1 MLDAL
6 IAILIFPVK
15 FVSMPNSQYYWAT
28 YPAAALTGLF
38 LLTLIRGRRLKW
50 TVAKN
55 LLWPIRLV
63 RHASTGLDIKLFFV
77 GCYYILAQAL
87 LVGGFTFL
95 TVEASVRGLSAM
107 FGAAPAPI
115 APSYAVTGA
124 TMLLVFLAVEFG
136 YWLSHWL
143 MHTIPALW
151 EFHKVH
157 HSAEVL
163 TPLTEWRQHPGAV
176 SVPDRTGLKS
186 GSGAGDLVFRRVC
199 PNCDPHFGEPDFD
212 GFLVHKRPSAPY
224 RAADIRYGSFGKAHS
239 DARSSSGPPLDRS
252 KTFQQES
259 RLLPLNLG
267 LGVWN
272 ALSAGQGRKTELW
285 AGAQGHCARNRAWKP
300 VRALWPGRRNF
311 GAGGKGPDKQI
322 RRARNPG
329 AIGQRD
335 RLGSGASRHVR

>member
-163 TPLTEWRQHPGAV
+163 TPLTEWRQHPLELALFPCLIGLASSLVQGPVIWYFGASAQIV
-176 SVPDRTGLKS
+176 TPISANLISMAFWYTSVHLRHTELPIYATGLLGKLIQTPGHHQVHHS
-186 GSGAGDLVFRRVC
+186 TDPRHFNKNLGYCLSIWDWAFGTLCLPVKGEKLSYGLGHKDTALETVLGSLFA
-199 PNCDPHFGEPDFD
+199 PFG
-212 GFLVHKRPSAPY
+212 
-224 RAADIRYGSFGKAHS
+224 RAAGIL
-239 DARSSSGPPLDRS
+239 ARAAKVLTSKSVEPETPAPSGNV
-252 KTFQQES
+252 T
-259 RLLPLNLG
+259 G
-267 LGVWN
+267 
-272 ALSAGQGRKTELW
+272 
-285 AGAQGHCARNRAWKP
+285 
-300 VRALWPGRRNF
+300 
-311 GAGGKGPDKQI
+311 
-322 RRARNPG
+322 
-329 AIGQRD
+329 
-335 RLGSGASRHVR
+335 